1 MKNEHLIKAFEI
13 ITMHKDKKSFFHGNI
28 TEELI
33 INAENYLKLKFPK
46 SYREFLLEYGNGF
59 FNGHEF
65 YGICKEDFINSSI
78 PDAIW
83 LTMNERNKFN
93 LDSSLIL
100 IKESR
105 EYYFAIDTSR
115 NINGENPIIDLVPG
129 VKKEECEIAANDFG
143 TFFLNEVLYSLGCL

>member
-1 MKNEHLIKAFEI
+1 MKNENLIKAFEI
-13 ITMHKDKKSFFHGNI
+13 INMHKDKNHFFHGNM

-93 LDSSLIL
+93 LDNSLIL
-100 IKESR
+100 IKEST

-115 NINGENPIIDLVPG
+115 NINGENPVIDLIPG
-129 VKKEECEIAANDFG
+129 VKKEECEIVADDFG
-143 TFFLNEVLYSLGCL
+143 TFFLNEIRKSL